1 MLSCYH
7 MIFNV
12 RVKGWFFIVVFRAQF
27 GAKARFQPGTIT
39 PLRLL
44 AWGSCH
50 WTSQG
55 LDIAQQEAQQKL
67 YRSCIQQHETHW
79 NTILYAIM
87 LFYVIFPSSETHLPE
102 VSKSFLVAKLPG
114 VKIDGFCHPRSGA
127 SVSGPPA
134 MACLNGSI
142 AVPPNMW

>member
-1 MLSCYH
+1 
-7 MIFNV
+7 
-12 RVKGWFFIVVFRAQF
+12 
-27 GAKARFQPGTIT
+27 
-39 PLRLL
+39 
-44 AWGSCH
+44 
-50 WTSQG
+50 
-55 LDIAQQEAQQKL
+55 
-67 YRSCIQQHETHW
+67 
-79 NTILYAIM
+79 M

-142 AVPPNMW
+142 AVPHNMW